1 LLIQESSLNGGIF
14 YCEQTQHLHITG
26 NTGGSCTCTM
36 LTTGLITTETFSA
49 ALLGLEDLSL
59 RVTAAALHVATN
71 PEKHPRLRLML
82 ADLSEVMQ
90 CCEDDLGLY
99 QQ

>member
-1 LLIQESSLNGGIF
+1 VKA
-14 YCEQTQHLHITG
+14 TDPH
-26 NTGGSCTCTM
+26 
-36 LTTGLITTETFSA
+36 SA
-49 ALLGLEDLSL
+49 AY
-59 RVTAAALHVATN
+59 